1 MSTLKG
7 LDTWHKFIAHKDY
20 QNLNDFIDDNAVLY
34 SPIVFKPIEGSFMVG
49 MYLMA
54 AAEIIGNSSFK
65 YVREVCDDENA
76 ILEFETEINGI
87 IVEGVDMI
95 RFTKEG
101 KLKEIKVM
109 IRPLKAVNIVH
120 QKMGEYLEKMKN

>member
-1 MSTLKG
+1 VKN
-7 LDTWHKFIAHKDY
+7 KNY
-20 QNLNDFIDDNAVLY
+20 ENLSDFIDDDAILY
-34 SPIVFKPIEGSFMVG
+34 SPIVFTPIEGSFMVG

-54 AAEIIGNSSFK
+54 ASEIIGNGSFK
-65 YVREVCDDENA
+65 YVREVCDSENA

-87 IVEGVDMI
+87 TVEGVDMI
-95 RFTKEG
+95 KFTKEG

-120 QKMGEYLEKMKN
+120 EKMGEYLEKMNS

>member
-1 MSTLKG
+1 MNTLKG
-7 LDTWHKFIAHKDY
+7 LDTWYRFVKDKEY
-20 QNLNDFIDDNAVLY
+20 EDISDFLDENAVLY

-54 AAEIIGNSSFK
+54 AAEIIGNGSFK

-87 IVEGVDMI
+87 TVEGVDMI
-95 RFTKEG
+95 KFTKEG

-120 QKMGEYLEKMKN
+120 QKMGEYLEKMKS

>member
-7 LDTWHKFIAHKDY
+7 LDNWHNFVKNKNYEDFS
-20 QNLNDFIDDNAVLY
+20 DFIDDDAILY
-34 SPIVFKPIEGSFMVG
+34 SPIVFTPIKGSFMVG

-54 AAEIIGNSSFK
+54 AAEIIGNGSFK
-65 YVREVCDDENA
+65 YVREVCDNENA

-87 IVEGVDMI
+87 TVEGVDMI
-95 RFTKEG
+95 QFTKDG

-109 IRPLKAVNIVH
+109 VRPLQAVNVVH
-120 QKMGEYLEKMKN
+120 EKMGEYLKKMNS

>member
-1 MSTLKG
+1 MSNLKG
-7 LDTWHKFIAHKDY
+7 LATWHEFVKNKNY
-20 QNLNDFIDDNAVLY
+20 ENLNDFLDENAVLY
-34 SPIVFKPIEGSFMVG
+34 SPIVFKPIKGSFMVG

-54 AAEIIGNSSFK
+54 AAEIIGNGSFK
-65 YVREVCDDENA
+65 YVREVCDAESA

-95 RFTKEG
+95 RFTPNG

-120 QKMGEYLEKMKN
+120 QKMGEYLEKMNF

>member
-1 MSTLKG
+1 MNTLKG
-7 LDTWHKFIAHKDY
+7 LNTWHNFVKNKNHE
-20 QNLNDFIDDNAVLY
+20 NLSNFIDDNAVLY
-34 SPIVFKPIEGSFMVG
+34 SPVVFKPIKGGFMVG

-65 YVREVCDDENA
+65 YVREICDSENA
-76 ILEFETEINGI
+76 ILEFKTEINGI
-87 IVEGVDMI
+87 TVEGVDMLK
-95 RFTKEG
+95 FTKEG

-120 QKMGEYLEKMKN
+120 QKMGEYLEKMNS

>member
-7 LDTWHKFIAHKDY
+7 LDTWHNFVKNKNYEDFS
-20 QNLNDFIDDNAVLY
+20 DFIDDDAVLY
-34 SPIVFKPIEGSFMVG
+34 SPIVFTPIKGSFMVG

-54 AAEIIGNSSFK
+54 AAEIIGNGSFK
-65 YVREVCDDENA
+65 YVREVCDNENA

-87 IVEGVDMI
+87 TVEGVDMI
-95 RFTKEG
+95 RFTKDG

-109 IRPLKAVNIVH
+109 VRPLQAVNVVH
-120 QKMGEYLEKMKN
+120 EKMGEYLKKMNS

>member
-7 LDTWHKFIAHKDY
+7 LDTWHAFVENKNH
-20 QNLNDFIDDNAVLY
+20 QNLSDFIEENAVLY

-54 AAEIIGNSSFK
+54 AAEIIANNNFK
-65 YVREVCDDENA
+65 YVREVYDDENA
-76 ILEFETEINGI
+76 MLEFQTEINGI
-87 IVEGVDMI
+87 TVEGIDMI
-95 RFTKEG
+95 KFTNEG

-120 QKMGEYLEKMKN
+120 QKMGEYLQKMNS

>member
-1 MSTLKG
+1 MNTLNG
-7 LDTWHKFIAHKDY
+7 LETWHEFVKNKNHE
-20 QNLNDFIDDNAVLY
+20 NLSDFIDDEAVLY
-34 SPIVFKPIEGSFMVG
+34 SPIVFKPIEGSFMVT

-54 AAEIIGNSSFK
+54 AAEIIANNNFK

-76 ILEFETEINGI
+76 MLEFITEIDGI
-87 IVEGVDMI
+87 SVEGIDMI
-95 RFTKEG
+95 KFTKEG

-120 QKMGEYLEKMKN
+120 QKMGEYLQKMNS

>member
-7 LDTWHKFIAHKDY
+7 LDTWHNFVKNKNYEDFS
-20 QNLNDFIDDNAVLY
+20 DFIDDDAVLY
-34 SPIVFKPIEGSFMVG
+34 SPIVFTPIKGSFMVG

-54 AAEIIGNSSFK
+54 AAEIIGNGSFK
-65 YVREVCDDENA
+65 YVREVCDNENA

-87 IVEGVDMI
+87 TVEGVDMI
-95 RFTKEG
+95 KFTKDG

-109 IRPLKAVNIVH
+109 VRPLQAVNVVH
-120 QKMGEYLEKMKN
+120 EKMGEYLKKMNS

>member
-7 LDTWHKFIAHKDY
+7 LDTWHNFVENKNYEDFS
-20 QNLNDFIDDNAVLY
+20 DFIDDDAILY
-34 SPIVFKPIEGSFMVG
+34 SPIVFRPIKGSFMVG

-54 AAEIIGNSSFK
+54 AAEIIGNGSFK
-65 YVREVCDDENA
+65 YVREVCDNENA

-87 IVEGVDMI
+87 TVEGVDMI
-95 RFTKEG
+95 QFTKDG

-109 IRPLKAVNIVH
+109 VRPLQAVNVVH
-120 QKMGEYLEKMKN
+120 EKMGEYLKKMNS

>member
-7 LDTWHKFIAHKDY
+7 LDTWHNFVKNKNYEDFS
-20 QNLNDFIDDNAVLY
+20 DFIDDDAILY
-34 SPIVFKPIEGSFMVG
+34 SPIVFTPIKGSFMVG

-54 AAEIIGNSSFK
+54 AAEIIGNGSFK
-65 YVREVCDDENA
+65 YVREVCDNENA

-87 IVEGVDMI
+87 TVEGVDMI
-95 RFTKEG
+95 KFTKDG

-109 IRPLKAVNIVH
+109 VRPLQAVNVVH
-120 QKMGEYLEKMKN
+120 EKMGEYLKKMNS